1 MTWNEIWDKVL
12 DILTNGGITLFK
24 LFGVFILG
32 YIVIRIIKRI
42 LRKITIKA
50 KMDNLVQK
58 FLLNAASFALYF
70 ILALTLIQT
79 AGIAI
84 TGLVAAIAAV
94 GLAIGLALQDVL
106 ASLVNGIV
114 LIMVRPF
121 KEGDSVNIG
130 DVSGQVVA
138 INFFNTVIDTWDK
151 KRVIIPN
158 KNMIG
163 YTIENEY
170 YHDKRRNSF
179 KFKVA
184 HNTNLHELE
193 KLLIDTACANPRV
206 FTEPMPSM
214 VMKEISEIG
223 VEIEFRFWVVS
234 EEYAGTGNQ
243 VMQAVYNELK
253 KHNIELANN
262 RLIIYNE
269 ERNKNHWVDNVALA
283 ERDRNIQP
291 DTGRTKQLTLDDY
304 VDGLT
309 LKAKKRRSKK
319 TKKTKEEPVKQIESV
334 ETEVQKIEVENT
346 ENSEEK

>member
-1 MTWNEIWDKVL
+1 MDWNAIWDKL
-12 DILTNGGITLFK
+12 RNILTDGGITLIK
-24 LFGVFILG
+24 LIGVFILG

-42 LRKITIKA
+42 LRRITTKA
-50 KMDNLVQK
+50 RMDKLAQK

-84 TGLVAAIAAV
+84 TGLVAAIAAI

-114 LIMVRPF
+114 LVMVRPF

-130 DVSGQVVA
+130 NVSGKVVA
-138 INFFNTVIDTWDK
+138 INFFNTIIDTWDN

-170 YHDKRRNSF
+170 YHEKRRNSF
-179 KFKVA
+179 RFKVA
-184 HNTNLHELE
+184 HSTNLHELE

-206 FTEPMPSM
+206 FTEPMPQM
-214 VMKEISEIG
+214 VMKEISETG

-234 EEYAGTGNQ
+234 EEYAGMSNKI
-243 VMQAVYNELK
+243 MQAVYNELK

-262 RLIIYNE
+262 RIVVYNE
-269 ERNKNHWVDNVALA
+269 ERDKNVWIDNSTFL

-291 DTGRTKQLTLDDY
+291 DTGREKQLTLDDY
-304 VDGLT
+304 FDNLST
-309 LKAKKRRSKK
+309 KIRRKKKNKKSKK
-319 TKKTKEEPVKQIESV
+319 EE
-334 ETEVQKIEVENT
+334 
-346 ENSEEK
+346 